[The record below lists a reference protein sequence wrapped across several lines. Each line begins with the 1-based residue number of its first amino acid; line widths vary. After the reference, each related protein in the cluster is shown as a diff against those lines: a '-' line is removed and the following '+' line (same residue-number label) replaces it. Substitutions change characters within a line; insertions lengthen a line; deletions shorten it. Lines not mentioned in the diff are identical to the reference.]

1 MTSGS
6 TLSEPPFPLFDAPST
21 GDRGDFRGFFAP
33 CFGEVSRGVTG
44 FDRNSPPFPA
54 GLRGVTGFDRNSSP
68 FPAGLRGVSGF
79 DRESP
84 EISAGLRGVS
94 GVSLDGLGCERVSA
108 GIGEESARD
117 LAGRG
122 N

>member
-21 GDRGDFRGFFAP
+21 GDRGDFRGFFTR
-33 CFGEVSRGVTG
+33 CFVGEVSRGVTG
-44 FDRNSPPFPA
+44 FDRNA
-54 GLRGVTGFDRNSSP
+54 SP

-79 DRESP
+79 EMENP
-84 EISAGLRGVS
+84 VISAGLRGVS
-94 GVSLDGLGCERVSA
+94 GVSFEDSGCVRVSA
-108 GIGEESARD
+108 GMGAESARD
-117 LAGRG
+117 LARTG

>member
-21 GDRGDFRGFFAP
+21 GDRGDFRGDFTP
-33 CFGEVSRGVTG
+33 RFGEVS
-44 FDRNSPPFPA
+44 
-54 GLRGVTGFDRNSSP
+54 RGVTGFDRNSSP

-79 DRESP
+79 ERENP

-94 GVSLDGLGCERVSA
+94 GVSFEDLGCERVSA
-108 GIGEESARD
+108 GMGEESARD
-117 LAGRG
+117 LAGAG